1 MIVLDA
7 SSIVKLIIDESDSD
21 FVRKKIDLEAKEG
34 EPIYVPDIA
43 LAEAINVIWKYSSLR
58 GQKNMDPYKVLADLM
73 LIWSKLTVVDT
84 EALASVAMKIAVENK
99 ITIYDALYAALS
111 KLNRAPLLTFDKYL
125 KSKAGKIGIE
135 LAMV

>member
-7 SSIVKLIIDESDSD
+7 SAVVKLIIDESDSD
-21 FVRKKIDLEAKEG
+21 FVRKKIGLEAKEG
-34 EPIYVPDIA
+34 EPIYVPDIV

-58 GQKNMDPYKVLADLM
+58 GQKNVDPYKALADLM
-73 LIWSKLTVVDT
+73 LIWGKLTVVDT
-84 EALASVAMKIAVENK
+84 EALASVAMKIAVENR
-99 ITIYDALYAALS
+99 ITVCDALYAALS

-135 LAMV
+135 LAMA